1 MFNFLGNKNKY
12 NTPKY
17 RLIVGIT
24 NKDII
29 CQIAYARIEG
39 NYIVSSA
46 YAHELPSYDV
56 KLGLTNYAAAY
67 CTGTTD
73 VTGDEFENEPV
84 DGEKHPF
91 RCYLG
96 VALTRRTTDAK
107 VFSALKD
114 AVDGGLDIPHSTRHF
129 PGYSREGKKFDADAH
144 RQYIFGLHVVN
155 YITALK
161 EENSDLYAKQFSCFV
176 KASIEP
182 RSFEALYK
190 PVHAVIR
197 ADPSSSPKK
206 ADTVKSKW

>member
-12 NTPKY
+12 NTLKY

-29 CQIAYARIEG
+29 CQIAYARIED

-46 YAHELPSYDV
+46 YAHELLRYDV
-56 KLGLTNYAAAY
+56 KLGLTNYTAAY

-96 VALTRRTTDAK
+96 VGLARTTTDAK
-107 VFSALKD
+107 VLSALKD
-114 AVDGGLDIPHSTRHF
+114 AVDGGLDIPHR
-129 PGYSREGKKFDADAH
+129 KKFDADAH
-144 RQYIFGLHVVN
+144 RQYIFGLHIAN

-176 KASIEP
+176 KAGIEP
-182 RSFEALYK
+182 SSFEALYK
-190 PVHAVIR
+190 AVHAVIR
-197 ADPSSSPKK
+197 ADPSPSSPKK

>member
-12 NTPKY
+12 NTLKY

-29 CQIAYARIEG
+29 CQIAYARIED

-46 YAHELPSYDV
+46 YAHELLRYDV
-56 KLGLTNYAAAY
+56 KLGLTNYTAAY

-96 VALTRRTTDAK
+96 VGLARTTTDAK
-107 VFSALKD
+107 VLSALKD

-129 PGYSREGKKFDADAH
+129 P
-144 RQYIFGLHVVN
+144 
-155 YITALK
+155 ALK

-176 KASIEP
+176 KAGIEP
-182 RSFEALYK
+182 SSFEALYK
-190 PVHAVIR
+190 AVHAVIR
-197 ADPSSSPKK
+197 ADPSPSSPKK